1 MALLR
6 FRINARVKRAG
17 LSFVLALTTVSL
29 ALSGQH
35 PAIASDSDKDS
46 NHRLLAAGV
55 ATDAQ
60 LKSAWALYNQHL
72 YAASAQAF
80 ESLLAKCAPSARLY
94 YYAALANRDAGN
106 GARSRQLFQ
115 HLVAHYPTTPEGKYA
130 QQCAAAA
137 APAAPAAA
145 SSDDTGLPDLVKNAL
160 PPEVRAM
167 LGTEQGKAAL
177 KTVMAQQA
185 GNLAIVN
192 QAAAKGI
199 LNKENTQAAAK
210 NVLKAPPPRKPVG
223 DHPFTPEDIARDGA
237 HGIDQSRYP
246 NCWFEASMSALAQ
259 LPRGQKL
266 ISSMI
271 KTGEKNGYVVRFP
284 NDGVEYKITQEDLD
298 KSGIHDKCQW
308 ASILECAE
316 ISKFPNNAGAEGVT
330 GDQSR
335 LEVGLGCITG
345 CKAEVILPANVSTG
359 DLSSFIGGAVKSQNP
374 IVAGTWNY
382 AHIASLP
389 QLIVPTHAYTIIDFD
404 PSKSMITIRNPHGQ
418 HGDLF
423 DLESDPRHEQFEQLD
438 DGVFKMNLDLF
449 QKYFYSIAR
458 SFI

>member
-1 MALLR
+1 
-6 FRINARVKRAG
+6 
-17 LSFVLALTTVSL
+17 VSN
-29 ALSGQH
+29 QD
-35 PAIASDSDKDS
+35 PAIASDSDRDS
-46 NHRLLAAGV
+46 NHRLLAASV

-115 HLVAHYPTTPEGKYA
+115 HLVAHYPTTAEGKYA
-130 QQCAAAA
+130 QQCVAAA

-145 SSDDTGLPDLVKNAL
+145 AASDDTGLPDLVKDAL

-177 KTVMAQQA
+177 KTVLAQQA

-199 LNKENTQAAAK
+199 LNKQNTQAAAK
-210 NVLKAPPPRKPVG
+210 NALKAPPAARKSVG

-271 KTGEKNGYVVRFP
+271 KNGEKDGYVVRFP

-298 KSGIHDKCQW
+298 SSGIHDKCKW

-316 ISKFPNNAGAEGVT
+316 ISKFPNNAGAEGAT

-382 AHIASLP
+382 GHIANLP

-418 HGDLF
+418 HGSLF